1 MATKHEQILRYIK
14 ELPVGEKISVRQV
27 ARELEV
33 SDGTAYRAIKEAENR
48 KLVNTIERVGTI
60 RIEKKKRGNIEKLT
74 FAEVLN
80 IVDGQV
86 LGGREGLHKT
96 LTKFVIGAM
105 QLGDMMRYVDAG
117 SLLIVGNRLK
127 VHETALLANAAVLV
141 TGGFDTTDEVKK
153 LADKL
158 ALPVISTSY
167 DTFTVATMLNRAI
180 YDQLIEKEILL
191 VADILK
197 PLSETFVLTSHDLVS
212 DFNNTNEQTG
222 HLGYPVVNQTGK
234 LVGIITSRD
243 VIGKDANEKIEKV
256 MTRNPITISESM
268 SVASAGH
275 IMIWE
280 GIDLLPVETDTGAF
294 IGIISREDVL
304 KSFQIAQRQPQ
315 QGETLDD
322 IVKKQMDIVHNDTN
336 TIEFTVTPQ
345 LTNNFG
351 SLSYGAM
358 ATLLTEAGTRAIKMR
373 KRGDGVAENL
383 SLYFLQPVQLGQI
396 VRVEPRILQL
406 SRRFAKV
413 DFDVFVDQDLVAKSM
428 IMYQLLADK

>member
-1 MATKHEQILRYIK
+1 MSTKHEQILRYIK

-27 ARELEV
+27 ARELAV

-60 RIEKKKRGNIEKLT
+60 RIEKKKRGSIERLT

-127 VHETALLANAAVLV
+127 VHETALLADAAVLV
-141 TGGFDTTDEVKK
+141 TGGFDTTDEVKE
-153 LADKL
+153 LADRLK
-158 ALPVISTSY
+158 LPVISTSY

-191 VADILK
+191 VSDIYK
-197 PLSETFVLTSHDLVS
+197 PLTETSILSLKDSVS
-212 DFNNTNEQTG
+212 DFNNINQKTG
-222 HLGYPVVNQTGK
+222 HLGYPVINPSGK
-234 LVGIITSRD
+234 LIGIVTSRD
-243 VIGKDANEKIEKV
+243 IIGKPDEEKIEKV
-256 MTRNPITISESM
+256 MTRNPITVTESM

-280 GIDLLPVETDTGAF
+280 GIDLLPVETETGLF
-294 IGIISREDVL
+294 VGIISREDVL
-304 KSFQIAQRQPQ
+304 KSLQMAQRQPQ

-322 IVKKQMDIVHNDTN
+322 IVKRQMGIVPDDPLA
-336 TIEFTVTPQ
+336 IEFTVTPQ
-345 LTNNFG
+345 LTNHFG

-358 ATLLTEAGTRAIKMR
+358 TTLLTEAGNRAINLR

-383 SLYFLQPVQLGQI
+383 TLYFLQPIQLGNV
-396 VRVEPRILQL
+396 VRVEPRILQM

-413 DFDVFVDQDLVAKSM
+413 DFDAFVEDDLVAKAM
-428 IMYQLLADK
+428 VMYQLLER